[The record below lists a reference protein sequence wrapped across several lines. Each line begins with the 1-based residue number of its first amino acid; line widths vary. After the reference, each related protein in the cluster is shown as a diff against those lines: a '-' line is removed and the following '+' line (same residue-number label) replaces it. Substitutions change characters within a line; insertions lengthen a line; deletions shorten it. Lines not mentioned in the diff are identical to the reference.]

1 MSKIL
6 VTGGCGYIGSH
17 TLVELVAAGYEVISV
32 DDNSRS
38 GAHFINRVSALCG
51 QTITNYAVNLCDLQ
65 ALTAVFEAHPDIR
78 GVIHFAAY
86 KSVGESSREPLLYFE
101 NNLLGQINL
110 LKCVQKFQVPH
121 FVFSS
126 SCTVYGNPEV
136 LPVTENSPLQEAE
149 SPYGR
154 TKVVGEAFLRDFVK
168 VNPCQTIALRYFNPV
183 GAHPSNQ
190 IGEFIIGVPPYLI
203 PYITQTAIGKR
214 EELVVFGNDYPTRDG
229 TCIRDYI
236 HVCDVARAHV
246 KALQY
251 LEAGKA
257 TSNFEVFN
265 LGSGIGQSVRE
276 MITSFEKVTG
286 ITLKWR
292 FGPRRPGD
300 VVAVYA
306 DNTKARQQLGWET
319 RFTLDDMMR
328 TAWAWEQKLAEEKL

>member
-6 VTGGCGYIGSH
+6 VTGGCGYIGGH
-17 TLVELVAAGYEVISV
+17 TIVELVAAGYEVVSI

-38 GAHFINRVSALCG
+38 YPWFIERVGKLCG
-51 QTITNYAVNLCDLQ
+51 KTIENHVVNLCDEQ
-65 ALTAVFEAHPDIR
+65 ALRAVFAQHPDLSGI
-78 GVIHFAAY
+78 IHFAAY

-110 LKCVQKFQVPH
+110 LKCVRDFRIPH

-126 SCTVYGNPEV
+126 SCTVYGNPEQ
-136 LPVTENSPLQEAE
+136 LPVTENSPLQEPE

-168 VNPCQTIALRYFNPV
+168 TVDSRVIALRYFNPV
-183 GAHPSNQ
+183 GAHPSNL
-190 IGEFIIGVPPYLI
+190 IGEYIIGVPSYLL

-214 EELVVFGNDYPTRDG
+214 EELVVFGDDYPTRDG
-229 TCIRDYI
+229 SCIRDFI

-246 KALQY
+246 NAIQY
-251 LEAGKA
+251 LEAGK
-257 TSNFEVFN
+257 SQQNFEVFN

-276 MITSFEKVTG
+276 MIDSFEKVTG
-286 ITLKWR
+286 QALRWR

-306 DNTKARQQLGWET
+306 DNSKARSVLGWEP

-328 TAWAWEQKLAEEKL
+328 TAWAWEKQMAEEGL

>member
-17 TLVELVAAGYEVISV
+17 TLVELVQAGYEVISV

-38 GAHFINRVSALCG
+38 GADFIDRVSALCG
-51 QTITNYAVNLCDLQ
+51 QTIPNYVVNLCDLQ
-65 ALTAVFEAHPDIR
+65 ALTAVFEAHPDIN
-78 GVIHFAAY
+78 GVVHFAAY
-86 KSVGESSREPLLYFE
+86 KSVGESSKEPLLYFE
-101 NNLLGQINL
+101 NNLLGQLNL
-110 LKCVQKFQVPH
+110 LKCVQQFKVPH

-136 LPVTENSPLQEAE
+136 LPVTEESPLQEAE

-190 IGEFIIGVPPYLI
+190 IGEFILGVPPYLI

-246 KALQY
+246 NALQY

-257 TSNFEVFN
+257 EINFEVFN
-265 LGSGIGQSVRE
+265 LGSGIGQSVLE
-276 MITSFEKVTG
+276 MISSFEKVTG
-286 ITLKWR
+286 LQLKWR
-292 FGPRRPGD
+292 FGPRRAGD

-306 DNTKARQQLGWET
+306 DNTQARQQLGWEI
-319 RFTLDDMMR
+319 RFTRDDMMR
-328 TAWAWEQKLAEEKL
+328 TAWAWEQKLAEENL

>member
-38 GAHFINRVSALCG
+38 GADFIDRVSVLCG

-154 TKVVGEAFLRDFVK
+154 TKVVGEAF
-168 VNPCQTIALRYFNPV
+168 
-183 GAHPSNQ
+183 
-190 IGEFIIGVPPYLI
+190 
-203 PYITQTAIGKR
+203 
-214 EELVVFGNDYPTRDG
+214 
-229 TCIRDYI
+229 
-236 HVCDVARAHV
+236 
-246 KALQY
+246 
-251 LEAGKA
+251 
-257 TSNFEVFN
+257 
-265 LGSGIGQSVRE
+265 
-276 MITSFEKVTG
+276 
-286 ITLKWR
+286 
-292 FGPRRPGD
+292 
-300 VVAVYA
+300 
-306 DNTKARQQLGWET
+306 T
-319 RFTLDDMMR
+319 RFCQGKPLPNHR
-328 TAWAWEQKLAEEKL
+328 PPLF

>member
-6 VTGGCGYIGSH
+6 VTGGCGYIGGH
-17 TLVELVAAGYEVISV
+17 TIAELVQAGFEVISI

-38 GAHFINRVSALCG
+38 FLWFIERVG
-51 QTITNYAVNLCDLQ
+51 QLVDKPIQNYVVNLCD
-65 ALTAVFEAHPDIR
+65 AAAVKGVFEDHPDIS

-86 KSVGESSREPLLYFE
+86 KSVGESSKEPLLYFE

-110 LKCVQKFQVPH
+110 LKCVRDYKIPH

-126 SCTVYGNPEV
+126 SCTVYGNPEQ
-136 LPVTENSPLQEAE
+136 LPVTEQSPLQEAE

-168 VNPCQTIALRYFNPV
+168 TVDSKVISLRYFNPV
-183 GAHPSNQ
+183 GAHPSNL
-190 IGEFIIGVPPYLI
+190 IGEYIIGVPNYLI

-214 EELVVFGNDYPTRDG
+214 AELVVFGDDYPTRDG

-246 KALQY
+246 NAIQY

-257 TSNFEVFN
+257 ESNFEVFN
-265 LGSGIGQSVRE
+265 LGSGIGQSVQE
-276 MITSFEKVTG
+276 MIASFEKVTG
-286 ITLKWR
+286 IPLKWR

-306 DNTKARQQLGWET
+306 DNTKARAVLGWEP

-328 TAWAWEQKLAEEKL
+328 TAWAWEQRMAMEQL

>member
-17 TLVELVAAGYEVISV
+17 TLIELVQAGYEVISV

-38 GAHFINRVSALCG
+38 GADFIDRVSALCG
-51 QTITNYAVNLCDLQ
+51 QTITNYVVNLCDLQ
-65 ALTAVFEAHPDIR
+65 ALTAVFEAHSDIS

-101 NNLLGQINL
+101 NNLIGQINL
-110 LKCVQKFQVPH
+110 LKCVQQFQVPH

-190 IGEFIIGVPPYLI
+190 IGEFILGVPPYLI

-246 KALQY
+246 NALQY

-306 DNTKARQQLGWET
+306 DNSKARQQLGWET

-328 TAWAWEQKLAEEKL
+328 TAWAWEQKLAEENL